1 VLVGQNS
8 TLQMLGGRREAGV
21 PESATQS
28 QSPATPAQPAQ
39 AATKSPKAKGGKK
52 GRQDAAPSQ
61 QPPQPLPDDFPP
73 MDDEAPF

>member
-1 VLVGQNS
+1 
-8 TLQMLGGRREAGV
+8 
-21 PESATQS
+21 
-28 QSPATPAQPAQ
+28 Q

-61 QPPQPLPDDFPP
+61 QPPQPHPDDFPP